1 MTGAILHSFKSRYG
15 DERRLIGVDTDTY
28 IVEGVS
34 HYTRGSTD
42 GSGDVMADFEGGPFL
57 MRGMTIEQATG
68 FPLQALIQS
77 VRFLPCETPN
87 HARCEVRVQAQTN
100 PAQQR

>member
-15 DERRLIGVDTDTY
+15 DDRHLIGVDAATF
-28 IVEGVS
+28 IVEGPS

-42 GSGDVMADFEGGPFL
+42 EGGQVMADFEGGPFL

-68 FPLQALIQS
+68 FPLQALIES
-77 VRFLPCETPN
+77 VRFLPSEKPG